1 MTHPNGFIKTYPL
14 ERLTRLYDGIEQLE
28 EDLYDQE
35 GPEQDELAG
44 DEVWMEDGVWH
55 PTTLDSED
63 GWVDEEEE
71 DMVSDIETTSN
82 SNGAVDMDT
91 MEIDIAT
98 GWGKPGVLDPSLPIL
113 SSSPPF
119 TSPSWNELTDEAAVK
134 TVNSRE
140 TMSHMTS
147 TSTTSLSPLP
157 GPIQILGENA
167 TSLGTPIIPMT
178 NSPSGSS
185 LLSKDYIYKD
195 QTRHTTNGDSSLGA
209 ETRTDPV
216 TETMKTETNAELTW
230 KRFDILPCAPV
241 DHAFYSSSPAQPAKS
256 FLNRLNREYRALANS
271 LPGMQPST

>member
-55 PTTLDSED
+55 PTTLDSEV

-113 SSSPPF
+113 
-119 TSPSWNELTDEAAVK
+119 TDEAAVK
-134 TVNSRE
+134 TVNCRE
-140 TMSHMTS
+140 TMSQMTS
-147 TSTTSLSPLP
+147 TSTTSSSPLL

-185 LLSKDYIYKD
+185 LLSKGYLYKD

-271 LPGMQPST
+271 LPGMQSLT